1 MADTPT
7 GNGSAATGG
16 SAATDGAAATDAA
29 ERRPEASGGR
39 GARRGG
45 GSGRNPVARGGRY
58 VREVA
63 AEMRKVVWPTRG
75 ELVTYTS
82 VVLVFVAVMIALV
95 FALDYLVG
103 QAVLAV
109 FG

>member
-7 GNGSAATGG
+7 DGAPV
-16 SAATDGAAATDAA
+16 TDRDAAATDAA
-29 ERRPEASGGR
+29 DRKPEAGGR
-39 GARRGG
+39 GARRG
-45 GSGRNPVARGGRY
+45 SGDRNPVARGGRY

-75 ELVTYTS
+75 ELVTYTG

>member
-1 MADTPT
+1 MADTT
-7 GNGSAATGG
+7 GNGG
-16 SAATDGAAATDAA
+16 AATDEV
-29 ERRPEASGGR
+29 ERRPEPEAGGR

-45 GSGRNPVARGGRY
+45 GRNPVANGGRY

-82 VVLVFVAVMIALV
+82 VVLVFVTVMIALV
-95 FALDYLVG
+95 FALDYVIG
-103 QAVLAV
+103 KGVLAV

>member
-1 MADTPT
+1 MADTP
-7 GNGSAATGG
+7 
-16 SAATDGAAATDAA
+16 TDGAAATGGAAATENGAA
-29 ERRPEASGGR
+29 EAADRRPATSAGGSS
-39 GARRGG
+39 RRGG
-45 GSGRNPVARGGRY
+45 GRNAFARGERD

-82 VVLVFVAVMIALV
+82 VVLVFVTVMIALV

>member
-1 MADTPT
+1 MADTPP
-7 GNGSAATGG
+7 GNGAAATE
-16 SAATDGAAATDAA
+16 SGAAATDAV
-29 ERRPEASGGR
+29 ERRQATAAGGR

-45 GSGRNPVARGGRY
+45 GRNPVARSGRY

-82 VVLVFVAVMIALV
+82 VVLVFVTVMIALV
-95 FALDYLVG
+95 FALDYVIG
-103 QAVLAV
+103 QGVLAV

>member
-7 GNGSAATGG
+7 DGAPVTDRG
-16 SAATDGAAATDAA
+16 SAATDAAD
-29 ERRPEASGGR
+29 RNPETAGGR
-39 GARRGG
+39 GSRRGG
-45 GSGRNPVARGGRY
+45 GGRNPVARGGRY

-82 VVLVFVAVMIALV
+82 VVLVFVTVMIALV